1 MPERQHPLMKQLRR
15 LARERWARRALRTI
29 LQSVSIALGVWCAG
43 MGANL
48 LWNWNIGAPELTALA
63 LAIVGIGLA
72 SLLRPPMRPAEV
84 ARRLDRR
91 FNLNEQL
98 ATAVEMV
105 QVDPRSSSAMT
116 ARLLDRSTATVHQV
130 HQYIRQRQA
139 APWAD
144 LLTLLALMLVA
155 GGLALISGI
164 GSLSLNPSAASLPA
178 LPQQTVPLPFP
189 MEEMVPMPGSEQ
201 IIPLEGGEEM
211 LPFRPGNSAGNQ
223 QSASAPSQQSAPSL
237 ADPQTLEALANALR
251 DLGATRPVADALD
264 RGDTDAAAQRLR
276 ELADQAGALSEEARQ
291 ALSRAL
297 QEAARDIERRDPAL
311 AGQVR
316 QSARDL
322 ARQQSAAQGLEE
334 LAQAIDQMGEASA
347 ASSASPSNERGN
359 EGQASTPGG
368 PSGQPGAEGESQTG
382 PSGSAAGNNPSG
394 EQRPIAPAGRLGVE
408 GQPVTIEAQGGGQSA
423 GATNNPNAT
432 LQGSAGTVFGGQP
445 GTGGAIGAD
454 PLRIPLDER
463 NVVQEYFQ
471 P

>member
-1 MPERQHPLMKQLRR
+1 MPERQHSLVKQLRR
-15 LARERWARRALRTI
+15 LAWERWARRALRTV
-29 LQSVSIALGVWCAG
+29 LQSTSIALGVWCAG

-48 LWNWNIGAPELTALA
+48 LWSWNIGVPELTALA
-63 LAIVGIGLA
+63 LAIVGVALL

-105 QVDPRSSSAMT
+105 QIDPRSSPMT
-116 ARLLDRSTATVHQV
+116 ARLLDRSTATAYQV
-130 HQYIRQRQA
+130 HRYVRQRQA
-139 APWAD
+139 APWTD
-144 LLTLLALMLVA
+144 LLTLLALLLVA

-164 GSLSLNPSAASLPA
+164 GSLSLNPSSVTSLPA

-189 MEEMVPMPGSEQ
+189 MEDMMPMPGSDQ
-201 IIPLEGGEEM
+201 FIPLEGGEEM

-223 QSASAPSQQSAPSL
+223 QSAAAPSQQSAPST

-251 DLGATRPVADALD
+251 DLGTTRPVADALD

-297 QEAARDIERRDPAL
+297 EEAARNIERRDPAL
-311 AGQVR
+311 AEQVR

-322 ARQQSAAQGLEE
+322 ARQQSAAQSLEE
-334 LAQAIDQMGEASA
+334 LAQAIDQMDESAA
-347 ASSASPSNERGN
+347 ASSTSPSNEPGN

-368 PSGQPGAEGESQTG
+368 PSGQPGTEGESLTG
-382 PSGSAAGNNPSG
+382 LSGSAAGNNPSG
-394 EQRPIAPAGRLGVE
+394 EQRPVAPAGRLGVE
-408 GQPVTIEAQGGGQSA
+408 GQPAPIEVQGGGQSTNT
-423 GATNNPNAT
+423 TNNPNPT
-432 LQGSAGTVFGGQP
+432 LQGSAGTAFGGQP

-454 PLRIPLDER
+454 SLRILLDER
-463 NVVQEYFQ
+463 DVVQEYFQ

>member
-1 MPERQHPLMKQLRR
+1 MSERQHPLVQRLQR
-15 LARERWARRALRTI
+15 LATERWTRRALRTI
-29 LQSVSIALGVWCAG
+29 LQSASIALGVWCAG

-48 LWNWNIGAPELTALA
+48 LWDWNIGVPELTALA
-63 LAIVGIGLA
+63 LAIVGVALL

-91 FNLNEQL
+91 FQLNEQL

-105 QVDPRSSSAMT
+105 QVDPRSSAMT
-116 ARLLDRSTATVHQV
+116 ARLLDRSTATVQQV
-130 HQYIRQRQA
+130 HQYVRRQQT
-139 APWAD
+139 APWTD
-144 LLTLLALMLVA
+144 LFTLLALLLVA
-155 GGLALISGI
+155 GGLALMAGI
-164 GSLSLNPSAASLPA
+164 GSLSLNPSVASLPT
-178 LPQQTVPLPFP
+178 LPQQSAPLPLP
-189 MEEMVPMPGSEQ
+189 MEGMDPLPGSDQ
-201 IIPLEGGEEM
+201 LIPLDGGEEM
-211 LPFRPGNSAGNQ
+211 LPFRPGVSAGNQ
-223 QSASAPSQQSAPSL
+223 QSTSAPSQQASL
-237 ADPQTLEALANALR
+237 SQADPQTLEALANALR
-251 DLGATRPVADALD
+251 DLGATRPAAEALD

-291 ALSRAL
+291 ALSREL
-297 QEAARDIERRDPAL
+297 QDAARDIERRDPAL

-334 LAQAIDQMGEASA
+334 LAQAIDQMGESA
-347 ASSASPSNERGN
+347 ADSSASPSNEPGN
-359 EGQASTPGG
+359 EGQASSPGG

-382 PSGSAAGNNPSG
+382 PSGSTAGNNPSG

-408 GQPVTIEAQGGGQSA
+408 GQPVTIEAQGGGQST
-423 GATNNPNAT
+423 GASNNPNAT
-432 LQGSAGTVFGGQP
+432 LQGGAGTAFGGQP

-463 NVVQEYFQ
+463 DVVQEYFQ

>member
-1 MPERQHPLMKQLRR
+1 MPERQHPLVKQLQR
-15 LARERWARRALRTI
+15 LARERWTRRALRTL
-29 LQSVSIALGVWCAG
+29 LQSTSIALGVWCAG

-48 LWNWNIGAPELTALA
+48 LWNWNIGVPELTALA
-63 LAIVGIGLA
+63 LAIVGVALL

-105 QVDPRSSSAMT
+105 QIDPRSSAMT
-116 ARLLDRSTATVHQV
+116 ARLIDRSAATVHQV
-130 HQYIRQRQA
+130 HRYVRQRQA
-139 APWAD
+139 APWTD
-144 LLTLLALMLVA
+144 LLTLLALLLVA

-164 GSLSLNPSAASLPA
+164 GSLALNPSVASLPA
-178 LPQQTVPLPFP
+178 LPQQSLPLPFP
-189 MEEMVPMPGSEQ
+189 MEDMVPMPGSDQ
-201 IIPLEGGEEM
+201 LIPLDGGEEL

-223 QSASAPSQQSAPSL
+223 QPAAAPSQASQPSL

-251 DLGATRPVADALD
+251 DLGSTRPAADALD

-276 ELADQAGALSEEARQ
+276 ELADQASALSEEARQ

-297 QEAARDIERRDPAL
+297 EEAARAIERRDPAL

-334 LAQAIDQMGEASA
+334 LAQAIDQLGDSAA
-347 ASSASPSNERGN
+347 ASSTSPSNESGN

-368 PSGQPGAEGESQTG
+368 PSGQPGAESESQTG

-408 GQPVTIEAQGGGQSA
+408 GQPALIEAQGGGQSA
-423 GATNNPNAT
+423 DSANNPNAT
-432 LQGSAGTVFGGQP
+432 LQGSAGTAFGGQP
-445 GTGGAIGAD
+445 GSGGAIGAD

-463 NVVQEYFQ
+463 DVVQEYFQ

>member
-1 MPERQHPLMKQLRR
+1 MPARQHPLVKQLQR
-15 LARERWARRALRTI
+15 LARERWARRAIRTI
-29 LQSVSIALGVWCAG
+29 LQSASIALGVWCAG

-48 LWNWNIGAPELTALA
+48 LWNWNIGVPELTALA
-63 LAIVGIGLA
+63 LAIVGVGLV

-98 ATAVEMV
+98 ATAVEML
-105 QVDPRSSSAMT
+105 QTDQRESAMT
-116 ARLLDRSTATVHQV
+116 ARLLDRSTTTVHQV
-130 HQYIRQRQA
+130 HRYIRQRQT
-139 APWAD
+139 APWTD
-144 LLTLLALMLVA
+144 LLTLLALLLVA

-164 GSLSLNPSAASLPA
+164 GSLSLNPSVVSLPTWT
-178 LPQQTVPLPFP
+178 QQSVPLPFP
-189 MEEMVPMPGSEQ
+189 MEDMIPMPGGDQ
-201 IIPLEGGEEM
+201 MLPLEGGEEM
-211 LPFRPGNSAGNQ
+211 LPFRPGHSTGNQ
-223 QSASAPSQQSAPSL
+223 QSASAPSQQSSPSL

-264 RGDTDAAAQRLR
+264 RGDTEAAAQRLR
-276 ELADQAGALSEEARQ
+276 ELADQASSLSEETRQ

-297 QEAARDIERRDPAL
+297 QEVARDIERRNPAL
-311 AGQVR
+311 AGQIR
-316 QSARDL
+316 ESARDL

-334 LAQAIDQMGEASA
+334 LAQAIDQLGDSASA
-347 ASSASPSNERGN
+347 SGASPLNERGDK
-359 EGQASTPGG
+359 GQASTPGG
-368 PSGQPGAEGESQTG
+368 SSGQPGAEGESQRG

-408 GQPVTIEAQGGGQSA
+408 GQPVTIEARGGGQGA

-432 LQGSAGTVFGGQP
+432 LQGSAGTAFGGQP
-445 GTGGAIGAD
+445 GAGGAIGAD

-463 NVVQEYFQ
+463 DVVQEYFQ